1 MSCNTNQCDPCLP
14 GAENGFC
21 QDITAQVRFGYS
33 NAQSAYQSALSAKQS
48 AEEAAGSVGTSVQ
61 KAGDTMTGPLNIQT
75 SNSNPALKIVQTG
88 SGAGL
93 LVEDSTS
100 PDSTPFIITST
111 GDVGIGLATPSQK
124 LDVVGKIKSTLD
136 STFNEVRVGKGG
148 GNLARNVTAGVL
160 PLEFNSTGN
169 DNTAIGYGAMN
180 VNQSGSNNVAVGSS
194 ALLSNTIGALNTAV
208 GYGSLNR
215 NISGNNNTAVGT
227 EALVT
232 NNTGYE
238 NTAVGRGALA
248 TNSTGYANTALGVY
262 ALNAS
267 TVAFGNV
274 AVGHFT
280 SAQNITGNN
289 NVSIGTSALNANQS
303 GGENVAVGV
312 FAQQINSVNQV
323 TAIGAGALQA
333 NQANQNVA
341 VGYVSLNKNTTGS
354 SNTSTGVGSLTNCT
368 TGSNNTSVGA
378 NSLFNCTT
386 QSGNTAVGTGALNNF
401 NSGVNNTAVGFQAA
415 AFFTNPTNTT
425 SLGYNATPTGN
436 NQVQLGDLTT
446 TVYVTGTVQTR
457 SDIRD
462 KTEIRDTVL
471 GLDFIKAIR
480 PVDYKWDYRQDYIPE
495 FSKTEPIAPLSDAS
509 EEEKNKYKQEKEQ
522 YDKELKEYL
531 DKRNLSNIVKDGS
544 KVRTRYH
551 HGVIAQ
557 EIKAILDQKGIDFGG
572 YQDHKIKGGAD
583 VLTVGYTEFIGP
595 IIKAIQEQQ
604 VIIDDL
610 KQQIAELKK

>member
-1 MSCNTNQCDPCLP
+1 MNCNTNPCDPCMP

-124 LDVVGKIKSTLD
+124 LDVVGSIKSSLD

-169 DNTAIGYGAMN
+169 DNTAVGYGAMN
-180 VNQSGSNNVAVGSS
+180 VNTTGSNNTALGSS
-194 ALLSNTIGALNTAV
+194 ALLSNNIGGLNTAV
-208 GYGSLNR
+208 GYGALNR
-215 NISGNNNTAVGT
+215 NTSGNNNTAVGV

-238 NTAVGRGALA
+238 NTAVGRSALA

-274 AVGHFT
+274 AVGHFAA
-280 SAQNITGNN
+280 AQNITGLN
-289 NVSIGTSALNANQS
+289 NVAVGISALNANQS
-303 GGENVAVGV
+303 GGENVVIGG
-312 FAQQINSVNQV
+312 FAQQSNSVNQV
-323 TAIGAGALQA
+323 TAIGVGALQV

-341 VGYVSLNKNTTGS
+341 VGNQSLNKNTTGS
-354 SNTSTGVGSLTNCT
+354 SNSALGTGSLYLCT
-368 TGSNNTSVGA
+368 TGSNNTAVGA

-401 NSGVNNTAVGFQAA
+401 NSGANNTAVGFQAA
-415 AFFTNPTNTT
+415 GFVTNPTNTT
-425 SLGYNATPTGN
+425 SLGYNAAPTAS
-436 NQVQLGDLTT
+436 NQVRLGDSNITA
-446 TVYVTGTVQTR
+446 VVSQVGSWSDAR
-457 SDIRD
+457 DKADIRD
-462 KTEIRDTVL
+462 TIL

-480 PVDYKWDYRQDYIPE
+480 PVDYKWDYREDYIPE
-495 FSKTEPIAPLSDAS
+495 FYKAEPIAPLSNAS

-583 VLTVGYTEFIGP
+583 VLTIGYTEFIGP

-610 KQQIAELKK
+610 KQQIVELKK

>member
-100 PDSTPFIITST
+100 PDSTPFIVTST

-124 LDVVGKIKSTLD
+124 LDVVGRIKSSLD
-136 STFNEVRVGKGG
+136 STFNEVRVGRGG

-180 VNQSGSNNVAVGSS
+180 ANTTGSNNVAVGSS

-215 NISGNNNTAVGT
+215 NTSGNNNTAVGT

-238 NTAVGRGALA
+238 NTAVGRSALA
-248 TNSTGYANTALGVY
+248 TNGIGYKNTAFGVY

-267 TVAFGNV
+267 TVAYGNV
-274 AVGHFT
+274 AVGHFA

-289 NVSIGTSALNANQS
+289 NTAVGISALNANQS
-303 GGENVAVGV
+303 GYENVAVGV
-312 FAQQINSVNQV
+312 FSQQNNSVNQV
-323 TAIGAGALQA
+323 TAIGAAALQV

-341 VGYVSLNKNTTGS
+341 VGAFSLNKNTTGS
-354 SNTSTGVGSLTNCT
+354 NNTATGVGSLTNCT
-368 TGSNNTSVGA
+368 TGSDNTSVGA

-386 QSGNTAVGTGALNNF
+386 QSGNTAVGSGALNNF
-401 NSGVNNTAVGFQAA
+401 NSGANNTAVGFQAA
-415 AFFTNPTNTT
+415 AFVTNPTNTT
-425 SLGYNATPTGN
+425 SLGYNAAPTAS
-436 NQVQLGDLTT
+436 NQVRLGDSNITA
-446 TVYVTGTVQTR
+446 VVSQVGSWSDAR
-457 SDIRD
+457 DKADIRD
-462 KTEIRDTVL
+462 TIL

-480 PVDYKWDYRQDYIPE
+480 PVDYKWDYREDYIPE
-495 FSKTEPIAPLSDAS
+495 FYKTEPIAPLSDAS

-522 YDKELKEYL
+522 YHKELKEYL

-544 KVRTRYH
+544 KVRVRYH

-557 EIKAILDQKGIDFGG
+557 EIKTILDQKGIDFGG

-583 VLTVGYTEFIGP
+583 VLTIGYIEFIGP